1 MSSVGRGS
9 ISVVSYNVHR
19 CFGADRKYDPPRTA
33 NVLAMIDADIVG
45 LQEVDVRLD
54 FGGKSQLEYLS
65 DRLGLAIAARP
76 RLDHARFGNA
86 LLTRLPVSTVR
97 QLDLGGWS
105 EERRT
110 AIEAEIRQGETSF
123 SVLVVHL
130 GLERGERSVQVRRL
144 LDGLSGA
151 DLPMIVMGDV
161 NEWWPNGA
169 LSSLNRRFGAALAPR
184 TFPSRFPILR
194 LDRIWVWPPAGLQ
207 RYSVFAS
214 PTARIASDHLPVRAE
229 VDWSVPISRKQSNKR
244 IV

>member
-1 MSSVGRGS
+1 MTSVGRS
-9 ISVVSYNVHR
+9 NISVVSYNVHR
-19 CFGADRKYDPPRTA
+19 CFGADRKYDPSRTA
-33 NVLAMIDADIVG
+33 HVLAKIDADIVG

-54 FGGKSQLEYLS
+54 YEGKSQLEYLGN
-65 DRLGLAIAARP
+65 RLGLTVAAGP
-76 RLDHARFGNA
+76 RRNHARFGNA
-86 LLTRLPVSTVR
+86 LLTRLPISTVR
-97 QLDLGGWS
+97 QFDLGGLS

-110 AIEAEIRQGETSF
+110 AIEAEVRIGEISF

-130 GLERGERSVQVRRL
+130 GLERGERRVQARRL

-151 DLPMIVMGDV
+151 DLPVIVMGDV

-169 LSSLNRRFGAALAPR
+169 LSSLNRRFGPALAPR

-194 LDRIWVWPPAGLQ
+194 LDRIWVWPSAGLQ

-229 VDWSVPISRKQSNKR
+229 VDWSVPISRKQGNKR